1 MAITEHETLKLQ
13 LSTQD
18 AVMMLGG
25 LWSGDVT
32 VTGRNF
38 TLCRQF
44 CTVRKLTKS
53 HGMMP
58 KVEIDFKNLG
68 IPLLWYKLISEILE
82 DLRYCFC
89 LFACFFVIKSG
100 K

>member
-44 CTVRKLTKS
+44 CTIRKLTKS

-68 IPLLWYKLISEILE
+68 IPLLWYKLI
-82 DLRYCFC
+82 
-89 LFACFFVIKSG
+89 
-100 K
+100 

>member
-44 CTVRKLTKS
+44 CGWNGFFAIHSFFIKADKTLWNS
-53 HGMMP
+53 HS
-58 KVEIDFKNLG
+58 VFV
-68 IPLLWYKLISEILE
+68 LL
-82 DLRYCFC
+82 R
-89 LFACFFVIKSG
+89 
-100 K
+100 

>member
-25 LWSGDVT
+25 LWLGDVT

-38 TLCRQF
+38 TLCR
-44 CTVRKLTKS
+44 
-53 HGMMP
+53 
-58 KVEIDFKNLG
+58 
-68 IPLLWYKLISEILE
+68 
-82 DLRYCFC
+82 
-89 LFACFFVIKSG
+89 
-100 K
+100 